1 MTTRIQ
7 VSDSGLEVIPPRD
20 TLTQGS
26 ENTLLLEFEFSGQW
40 LLCNEYNAVFTD
52 GINSAT
58 VPVTG
63 GACVIPV
70 EVLQNPWRF
79 VSLSLN
85 GTSASGVIT
94 SPFVRIGQV
103 LPSAIGGE
111 GGKFVTMAQLMEIL
125 QGYVNVKDLDIYVTQ
140 DDIARLDEL
149 KADETTVAALSAT
162 VAANTAA
169 IATKAAASDL
179 QALETTVAGKA
190 DASALDDYETA
201 AHAAATYET
210 KADASQI
217 KSISYGGTAVAP
229 DATGEV
235 ALSKSE
241 ITVATNPTSPPSK
254 TFRLT
259 AADGNIFSLLLAD
272 DATLARL
279 GFVVGSETA
288 SVEVATQTWVR
299 EYVASLDGTNIA
311 V

>member
-1 MTTRIQ
+1 MTTRIH
-7 VSDSGLEVIPPRD
+7 VSDTWLEVIPPRD

-26 ENTLLLEFEFSGQW
+26 ENTLLCEFEFSGQW

-52 GINSAT
+52 DINSAT

-79 VSLSLN
+79 VSMSLN

-103 LPSAIGGE
+103 LPSAMGGE

-125 QGYVNVKDLDIYVTQ
+125 QGYVKTEDLDIYVTQEQLQEAIATLATQ

-149 KADETTVAALSAT
+149 KADKTTVAALSAT

-190 DASALDDYETA
+190 DAS
-201 AHAAATYET
+201 
-210 KADASQI
+210 QI

-241 ITVATNPTSPPSK
+241 IKVATNPTSPPSK
-254 TFRLT
+254 TYRLT

>member
-52 GINSAT
+52 DINSAT

-125 QGYVNVKDLDIYVTQ
+125 QGYVKVEDFDIYVTQ
-140 DDIARLDEL
+140 EQ
-149 KADETTVAALSAT
+149 
-162 VAANTAA
+162 
-169 IATKAAASDL
+169 L
-179 QALETTVAGKA
+179 Q
-190 DASALDDYETA
+190 DY
-201 AHAAATYET
+201 
-210 KADASQI
+210 I
-217 KSISYGGTAVAP
+217 
-229 DATGEV
+229 
-235 ALSKSE
+235 
-241 ITVATNPTSPPSK
+241 
-254 TFRLT
+254 
-259 AADGNIFSLLLAD
+259 
-272 DATLARL
+272 
-279 GFVVGSETA
+279 
-288 SVEVATQTWVR
+288 
-299 EYVASLDGTNIA
+299 ASLDGTNMRF
-311 V
+311 